1 MNGETLR
8 LSLFTVFALVTL
20 LSGTASAQSGGLA
33 FLKIEPSAEA
43 LAVGSSL
50 TATSHDAFSTFI
62 NPAGLGGDGM
72 SSAALTYNAWTADA
86 RLFSFAGRF
95 RIGTRGGLG
104 IALSS
109 STSGD
114 IETRT
119 QPGPASSTTS
129 VTYLSAGAGYGHQIG
144 PVRLGLTA
152 KYVLEQLF
160 EYHANGFA
168 IDLGTQIDVIDDR
181 IWIGAAIQN
190 IGDMQTLNVQRTEL
204 PETYRVGVALQLVT
218 VQMADDG
225 SEPVKLVVS
234 ADVLYR
240 SDEEKT
246 FVQFGASI
254 NALDF
259 LWLRAG
265 YLVDNELRDFSVGLG
280 LAYES
285 FRFDYAYVPFTA
297 GFGNSGQI
305 VTLQYYY

>member
-1 MNGETLR
+1 MLRITLR
-8 LSLFTVFALVTL
+8 IALAVL
-20 LSGTASAQSGGLA
+20 AFFSGEVMAQSGGLA

-43 LAVGSSL
+43 LALGSSL
-50 TATSHDAFSTFI
+50 TATSRDAFSTFI

-72 SSAALTYNAWTADA
+72 NVAALTYNAWTADA
-86 RLFSFAGRF
+86 QLFSFAGLF
-95 RIGTRGGLG
+95 KIGARGGLG
-104 IALSS
+104 VALSS
-109 STSGD
+109 STSGE
-114 IETRT
+114 IEART

-144 PVRLGLTA
+144 SVRLGVTA

-160 EYHANGFA
+160 EYSANGFA
-168 IDLGTQIDVIDDR
+168 LDFGAQVNVLDDR
-181 IWIGAAIQN
+181 IWIGGAIQN
-190 IGDMQTLNVQRTEL
+190 IGDMQALNIQQTEL
-204 PETYRVGVALQLVT
+204 PETYRVGVALQPVT

-240 SDEEKT
+240 SDEERI
-246 FVQFGASI
+246 FVQFGASV
-254 NALDF
+254 NTLDF

-265 YLVDNELRDFSVGLG
+265 YLVDNELRGISFGLG

-305 VTLQYYY
+305 VTLQYFY